1 MSQREVTLEEAG
13 PQSGR
18 TGVLT
23 PRGSQATEGRRG
35 RRPREMHVEAWG
47 EAAQVNGPP
56 KPAGKH
62 GPPGSGLE
70 GSPSRP

>member
-1 MSQREVTLEEAG
+1 
-13 PQSGR
+13 
-18 TGVLT
+18 
-23 PRGSQATEGRRG
+23 
-35 RRPREMHVEAWG
+35 MHVEAWG
-47 EAAQVNGPP
+47 EAAQVKGPP